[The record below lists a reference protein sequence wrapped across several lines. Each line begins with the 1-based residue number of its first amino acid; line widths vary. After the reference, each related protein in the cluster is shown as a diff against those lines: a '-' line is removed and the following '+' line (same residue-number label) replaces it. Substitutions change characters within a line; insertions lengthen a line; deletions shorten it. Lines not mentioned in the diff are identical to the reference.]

1 MATIVCNLSH
11 VYFQLLGRQRPR
23 ASHSLRDFIF
33 TAFFAVSHFTLRP
46 SFIQISLAL
55 FIYSRLYEKSCFRFF
70 FLMWL
75 IANGSLYTSRAIWK
89 RANCNH
95 ISKTVPWRVAHCTHA
110 AEHNNQ
116 IIYGF
121 NMLIMVLCKHF
132 FSAAAITFC
141 SQFNFQLG
149 FVGILWFTFHFSF
162 DELLSHKTSIRFKP
176 LIFFWI
182 FSFFYAFLLS
192 FFPLFPLVALAGR
205 RNVYSAVSNRY
216 LSSFYAHMN
225 MTFGYEAVGAR
236 VKLS

>member
-1 MATIVCNLSH
+1 MEKHLFGNNCMQLESCLFSAT
-11 VYFQLLGRQRPR
+11 GPA
-23 ASHSLRDFIF
+23 ASPCFSFTTRFHFHGFSRCFSL
-33 TAFFAVSHFTLRP
+33 HLRP
-46 SFIQISLAL
+46 SFIQIFFRLFCLFTIIWEKLFSL
-55 FIYSRLYEKSCFRFF
+55 FF
-70 FLMWL
+70 FLWL

-121 NMLIMVLCKHF
+121 NMLIMVLCKLF

-162 DELLSHKTSIRFKP
+162 DKLLSHKTSIRFKP

-182 FSFFYAFLLS
+182 FSFFYAFLRRFS
-192 FFPLFPLVALAGR
+192 PFFLWSLWLVAAMFIPL
-205 RNVYSAVSNRY
+205 
-216 LSSFYAHMN
+216 
-225 MTFGYEAVGAR
+225 
-236 VKLS
+236 